1 MRSLLH
7 RAVLVAVL
15 IGAPLIPPSRATPQ
29 SHLLPDGPAY
39 LRSRDL
45 SLLDVGSAPAALIL
59 DLRGLGEATPAG
71 RERLNALLAAG
82 SVRTVRLVL
91 VDPETAPGLRAAVR
105 AASGRV
111 LTLGA
116 NLPTDAVDVAVAT
129 PVESDRRAVAAIDGG
144 KAPQELLTA
153 APEKTRYD
161 ESAMVRDHAKG
172 LPIPDAPPEV
182 ETDDAKAAPPKSPD
196 AVLVDRVLERA
207 LHLHRALRAIRR
219 I

>member
-1 MRSLLH
+1 MLRPSRLLIF
-7 RAVLVAVL
+7 VATL
-15 IGAPLIPPSRATPQ
+15 IGTPLSWAVPQ
-29 SHLLPDGPAY
+29 SRPLPDGPAY

-45 SLLDVGSAPAALIL
+45 SQLDVASAPMDLIL
-59 DLRGLGEATPAG
+59 DLRGVGEMTAEGNA
-71 RERLNALLAAG
+71 RLNAVLAAG

-91 VDPETAPGLRAAVR
+91 VDPGTAPGVRAAVR
-105 AASGRV
+105 AASGRI

-116 NLPTDAVDVAVAT
+116 NLPPEAVDVAVAT
-129 PVESDRRAVAAIDGG
+129 PVEFDRRAVAALDDG
-144 KAPQELLTA
+144 KAPQELLAT
-153 APEKTRYD
+153 APEKARYD

-172 LPIPDAPPEV
+172 LPIPEAPPEQ
-182 ETDDAKAAPPKSPD
+182 ETDDSKTPPPAPED